1 MQSSNLA
8 PSSVKL
14 VDVLLLLSFFISG
27 CSALIYQICWQRTL
41 YGIIG
46 VDIDSITI
54 IVSIFMLG
62 IGIGGMLGGRLSDSY
77 PKSRLSLYIAAE
89 ISIATYGFFSITI
102 LAWIESVLG
111 SHTSSGSAISAFSC
125 ALFLILPTILM
136 GMTLPLLTIAF
147 NEKRQNIGLSIGNL
161 YFSNTLGAAAGA
173 ALVPFA
179 LLPRWSLDQ
188 VILIGVVGNILV
200 SILALASIYGAE
212 LNQKS

>member
-1 MQSSNLA
+1 MNRITSLKITDIS
-8 PSSVKL
+8 
-14 VDVLLLLSFFISG
+14 LLFSIFISG
-27 CSALIYQICWQRTL
+27 SSALIYQTCWQRSL
-41 YGIIG
+41 YGVIG

-62 IGIGGMLGGRLSDSY
+62 IGIGGMLGGRLADSY
-77 PKSRLSLYIAAE
+77 PKSRLGLYIAAE
-89 ISIATYGFFSITI
+89 ISIAAYGFFSISI
-102 LAWIESVLG
+102 LAWIESILG

-125 ALFLILPTILM
+125 VLFLIFPTILM
-136 GMTLPLLTIAF
+136 GITLPLLTIVF
-147 NEKRQNIGLSIGNL
+147 NEKLQNIGLSIGNL

-188 VILIGVVGNILV
+188 VILIGVGGNILV

-212 LNQKS
+212 LNRKS